1 MFENVIMKKYV
12 ILIILTT
19 LLVISCGEEKNPIN
33 SYYKNIPMIQGM
45 TRDEKPKVYNVKVDL
60 GYEYQNKKIQTE
72 LNKRKIQLTDLIRTL
87 LSSYREEQFFIEN
100 QTELKELIRE
110 KINEILI
117 EGEIVEVYFIQLQV
131 FEYN

>member
-1 MFENVIMKKYV
+1 
-12 ILIILTT
+12 
-19 LLVISCGEEKNPIN
+19 
-33 SYYKNIPMIQGM
+33 MIQGM

>member
-1 MFENVIMKKYV
+1 MKRLL
-12 ILIILTT
+12 ILFIISLV
-19 LLVISCGEEKNPIN
+19 LLFSCGKEDNPIN